1 MVDLS
6 AQPAGTVTVAIEAV
20 GLNFAD
26 VWTVLGFYKAAPKE
40 CVPGLEFA
48 GRVVAVAP
56 SLPSREMNQNLRVGE
71 KVFGF
76 TRFGAF
82 STHVTVDERFVRPLP
97 KGWTM
102 EEGASFLV
110 QGLTAWHGLQLADLG
125 DRCEERASA
134 EGSRTDGSGNEIS
147 SGELPPV
154 VCVHSAAGG
163 VGLAAWKICRRLG
176 ARVIGTVGSEAKKQW
191 LLQHLADDPPAPEQ
205 IVVRSGK
212 KAAFEAKRL
221 SEAALCSAHR
231 WRSEKGVASGGSSG
245 GGDGGGDDHHGSD
258 GKLDIVLDGI
268 GGSVFEASL
277 SVLAKGGR
285 VVHFGG
291 STFNAKGSNRP
302 NYWHMVPRFLTRP
315 RVDPG
320 SLVSESK
327 GVLGF
332 NLIFLTDRAAKLN
345 SQLDELMTCLASPS
359 PPSSPVATASLTP
372 PFVGRIFPFDQAPDA
387 LRFLQSGGSVGKVIL
402 RVDST
407 ADDQ

>member
-6 AQPAGTVTVAIEAV
+6 AQPAGTVTVAVEAV

-154 VCVHSAAGG
+154 VCVHSAAG
-163 VGLAAWKICRRLG
+163 L
-176 ARVIGTVGSEAKKQW
+176 
-191 LLQHLADDPPAPEQ
+191 
-205 IVVRSGK
+205 
-212 KAAFEAKRL
+212 
-221 SEAALCSAHR
+221 
-231 WRSEKGVASGGSSG
+231 
-245 GGDGGGDDHHGSD
+245 
-258 GKLDIVLDGI
+258 
-268 GGSVFEASL
+268 
-277 SVLAKGGR
+277 
-285 VVHFGG
+285 
-291 STFNAKGSNRP
+291 
-302 NYWHMVPRFLTRP
+302 
-315 RVDPG
+315 
-320 SLVSESK
+320 
-327 GVLGF
+327 
-332 NLIFLTDRAAKLN
+332 
-345 SQLDELMTCLASPS
+345 
-359 PPSSPVATASLTP
+359 
-372 PFVGRIFPFDQAPDA
+372 
-387 LRFLQSGGSVGKVIL
+387 
-402 RVDST
+402 
-407 ADDQ
+407 

>member
-1 MVDLS
+1 VVDLS

-212 KAAFEAKRL
+212 KAAFEAKLL
-221 SEAALCSAHR
+221 SEAALWSAHR